1 MRLILVVN
9 LLQTSK
15 SMKRLVADNGKVN
28 ERSEKLTERQSYTSQ
43 SHAISMK
50 GSACPTFLLMLERL

>member
-50 GSACPTFLLMLERL
+50 NACPTFLLMLERL